1 MSIVLRKLSDSPSL
15 TSTWPKDFLAS
26 VVVFLVALPLCLG
39 IAIASGAP
47 PMTGLIT
54 GIIGGIVVGWLAGSP
69 LQVSGPAAGLVALVA
84 EIITDY
90 QMQGLGLILILA
102 GVLQSLAGFLKLGQ
116 WFRAIS
122 PAVIQGM
129 LAGIGVLIVGSQI
142 HVMLDV
148 TPESNGLA
156 NILSIP
162 QTLTKGVFP
171 QENATHLWA
180 AMIGAISFAVITLWN
195 LLPAKVKLIPASL
208 MAVMVGVIIAQWVN
222 FPIRYVELPGS
233 ILSGLTLPTLNSV
246 GLLAD
251 PQVWVW
257 VLTIAIVASAETMLS
272 VTAVDHMQDG
282 PRAHYDK
289 EMIAQ
294 GVGNTLCGLVGA
306 LPMTGVIVRSSANV
320 HAGAQTRLSAVLHGV
335 WLLGLVSFFPKV
347 LELIPTASLAA
358 ILVYTGLRLVS
369 ISAIRRLW
377 GIAKTEVLI
386 YAVTLVMVV
395 GTNLLEGVI
404 AGSLVAILKLLYTLS
419 DLTGK
424 SVENEDGSV
433 NVYLKGSATFLS
445 LPKLVAILEQQPPGR
460 QLTIYIDELNYFDY
474 SCLEALESLEH
485 QYHLSG
491 GVLSV
496 EWQALRD
503 KLPGKKQAMATGA
516 SSSHH

>member
-1 MSIVLRKLSDSPSL
+1 VSIVLNKLSDSPSL
-15 TSTWPKDFLAS
+15 PSSGPKDFLAS
-26 VVVFLVALPLCLG
+26 IVVFLVALPLCLG

-102 GVLQSLAGFLKLGQ
+102 GLLQSLAGFLKLGQ

-122 PAVIQGM
+122 PAVIEGM

-148 TPESNGLA
+148 TPESNGLS

-162 QTLTKGVFP
+162 QTVLKGLFP
-171 QENATHLWA
+171 MGNATHHWA
-180 AMIGAISFAVITLWN
+180 AMIGVISFVVITLWN
-195 LLPAKVKLIPASL
+195 LLPARVKLIPASL
-208 MAVMVGVIIAQWVN
+208 LAVMAGVIISQWVN
-222 FPIRYVELPGS
+222 LPIRYVELPGS
-233 ILSGLTLPTLNSV
+233 ILSGLTLPTLASI

-272 VTAVDHMQDG
+272 VTAVDQMQDG

-320 HAGAQTRLSAVLHGV
+320 HAGAQTRLSAILHGV
-335 WLLGLVSFFPKV
+335 WLLGLVSFFPHL

-358 ILVYTGLRLVS
+358 ILVYTGLRL
-369 ISAIRRLW
+369 ISVTAIRRLW
-377 GIAKTEVLI
+377 GIAKSEILI
-386 YAVTLVMVV
+386 YGVTLVMVV

-404 AGSLVAILKLLYTLS
+404 AGSLIAILKLLYVLS
-419 DLTGK
+419 DLKGN

-445 LPKLVAILEQQPPGR
+445 LPKLVTILEQQPKGR
-460 QLTIYIDELNYFDY
+460 QLTIYIDELNYFDH
-474 SCLEALESLEH
+474 SCMDALESLEH
-485 QYHLSG
+485 QYNLSG
-491 GVLSV
+491 GTLSV
-496 EWQALRD
+496 EWQALQD
-503 KLPGKKQAMATGA
+503 KLPGKKQVYAKGA
-516 SSSHH
+516 SHHHH